1 MISTMPHHP
10 MRELLRSD
18 YDHFLRL
25 SLAPEGMALWR
36 MLLHPRTLP
45 VAMIRLAAAAETNRL
60 SPIGAV
66 IRFLILFGFRVEVP
80 KGCIIGPGFVLPH
93 PGGIVLGSS
102 KIGENVIV
110 FQNVTLGARAFD
122 GAFDRATRPIIG
134 NGVVIGAG
142 AVVLGPV
149 TVGDGATVAANSLVT
164 RDVPAGATA
173 IGVPAEVKQT

>member
-1 MISTMPHHP
+1 
-10 MRELLRSD
+10 MRKLLRSD

-25 SLAPEGMALWR
+25 SLAPEGRSLWR
-36 MLLHPRTLP
+36 MLLNPRTLP
-45 VAMIRLAAAAETNRL
+45 VAMIRLAAAAAESGWFRA
-60 SPIGAV
+60 IGAV
-66 IRFLILFGFRVEVP
+66 IRLFLLLVFRVEVP
-80 KGCIIGPGFVLPH
+80 KGCVIGPGFVLPH
-93 PGGIVLGSS
+93 PGGIVLGSA
-102 KIGENVIV
+102 KIGDNVIV

-134 NGVVIGAG
+134 DGVVIGAG

-173 IGVPAEVKQT
+173 IGVPAEIKQT